1 MADAFLSVPF
11 QITVPRVEWR
21 SITRNSCDS
30 YHRMHQKWEALL
42 QLFHIASY
50 LGQYFPPMTRMTGM
64 QQDFDERAASGEG
77 GRKPISLMESFW
89 RRERTSRY
97 FKHNRWMP
105 LQFATYQ
112 QSICC

>member
-11 QITVPRVEWR
+11 QIAVPRVEWR

-50 LGQYFPPMTRMTGM
+50 LGQYFPPMTRVTGM
-64 QQDFDERAASGEG
+64 QQDFDEHNRAASGVG
-77 GRKPISLMESFW
+77 AG
-89 RRERTSRY
+89 
-97 FKHNRWMP
+97 N
-105 LQFATYQ
+105 QFR
-112 QSICC
+112 